1 MVASR
6 STKRGAVMNT
16 VLSKVVG
23 TIGLLGMSAAALA
36 GETKPA
42 PPQEP
47 IGFVTGGVIGAF
59 AAGPV
64 GAVIGAGIG
73 AWLGNRVHRAGEG
86 AKAEAQLAALQKDEQ
101 QLRSE
106 KSLLKTENASL
117 LMEKGDLAET
127 NRALTARLDQL
138 SRSVEEAQ

>member
-16 VLSKVVG
+16 VFTKVVG

-47 IGFVTGGVIGAF
+47 VGFVTGAVIGAF

-64 GAVIGAGIG
+64 GAVVGAGVG
-73 AWLGNRVHRAGEG
+73 TWLGNRVHRAGD
-86 AKAEAQLAALQKDEQ
+86 AKKAEAKVAALQTD
-101 QLRSE
+101 
-106 KSLLKTENASL
+106 KTELETQKSVL
-117 LMEKGDLAET
+117 LNDKIE
-127 NRALTARLDQL
+127 LTAT
-138 SRSVEEAQ
+138 